1 MAQNGPF
8 GGHRRSPFGPGQGQR
23 HGGNGAGASM
33 GRFPPFGF
41 QQQRQPM
48 RPGMKSGA
56 MYGYVVEG
64 GVVGES
70 SFPKR
75 D

>member
-8 GGHRRSPFGPGQGQR
+8 THRRSPFGPQQGQR
-23 HGGNGAGASM
+23 LGNNSGASV

-48 RPGMKSGA
+48 RPGMKGGNT
-56 MYGYVVEG
+56 MYG
-64 GVVGES
+64 
-70 SFPKR
+70 
-75 D
+75 